1 MTVVS
6 QHLLKSSASRKGHV
20 YVYLQKYYSKIFTKI
35 SLLTFLRPK
44 IKVNDMRKEL
54 HFEPVSNVDQELS
67 MMSVDDLRKELS
79 ESEMKLKVV
88 QQQKK
93 DLTKGFSNLI
103 KDIKLR
109 STKILEVLEAKDS
122 ATARKV
128 LTEVSR

>member
-1 MTVVS
+1 M
-6 QHLLKSSASRKGHV
+6 H
-20 YVYLQKYYSKIFTKI
+20 
-35 SLLTFLRPK
+35 PK

>member
-1 MTVVS
+1 
-6 QHLLKSSASRKGHV
+6 
-20 YVYLQKYYSKIFTKI
+20 
-35 SLLTFLRPK
+35 
-44 IKVNDMRKEL
+44 MRKEL